1 MNTFIYVWNEEI
13 DIERK
18 IAWPYDYW
26 MRKKDYNN
34 KITTL
39 NVKKDEE
46 KEKTEEKHIH
56 THTNIT

>member
-1 MNTFIYVWNEEI
+1 MNTFIYVWSEEI

-34 KITTL
+34 KNTTL
-39 NVKKDEE
+39 NCREKDEE
-46 KEKTEEKHIH
+46 RKRNEEKH